1 MGVHSHF
8 SVVDMLPREQ
18 QQVMKFNWPSP
29 YRRSNPSGMESNPKG
44 PALELHKDGAPENS
58 VS

>member
-1 MGVHSHF
+1 
-8 SVVDMLPREQ
+8 MLPREQ